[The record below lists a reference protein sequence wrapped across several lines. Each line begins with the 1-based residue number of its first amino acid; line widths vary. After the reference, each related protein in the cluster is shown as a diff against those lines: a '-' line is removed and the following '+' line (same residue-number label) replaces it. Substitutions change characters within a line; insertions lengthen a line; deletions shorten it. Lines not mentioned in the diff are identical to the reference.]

1 MLSELR
7 NRAENEVHCGR
18 AAAGA
23 GRPGAQTEDLTQERI
38 DHLLEQLWVAEE
50 DHRIIPAERGSA
62 NTAACSEKHTD
73 EPTDCECGCDVSEH
87 LPAMRA
93 SGLVEVSDGA
103 VRLTELGVTRA
114 EQLIRRH
121 RLAEVLLT
129 ELLDLDTAD
138 SQNDVCRLE
147 HAISPNVADRI
158 CAFLGHPPV
167 CPHGRPIPRGNGCAT
182 ITREVPPLVAPLSDA
197 AIGHTYRIVF
207 IAPKH
212 HARLDRLAVLGIT
225 PGAEIRLHQKMP
237 SYVVRIG
244 ETDVALDRDIAREI
258 YVRPA

>member
-1 MLSELR
+1 M
-7 NRAENEVHCGR
+7 
-18 AAAGA
+18 
-23 GRPGAQTEDLTQERI
+23 
-38 DHLLEQLWVAEE
+38 AEE

-62 NTAACSEKHTD
+62 NAAACSEKHTD

-138 SQNDVCRLE
+138 SQTTSAVWSMPYLRMSRT
-147 HAISPNVADRI
+147 ASARSW
-158 CAFLGHPPV
+158 APPV